1 LDLLGAR
8 LHLASSLRRKLSA
21 PWAPKMRLGGPM
33 MSASSWM
40 QRISTPSNLA
50 SVSFTAL
57 LIMIGNARLVMGLPW
72 GPAVDSHIFV
82 KPVGLEEDRM

>member
-1 LDLLGAR
+1 
-8 LHLASSLRRKLSA
+8 
-21 PWAPKMRLGGPM
+21 M

-50 SVSFTAL
+50 SVSFTVL

-72 GPAVDSHIFV
+72 GPPAVDSDIFV